1 MSRFLLDT
9 HAILWFIAGN
19 EKLSAPAKQ
28 AIETENEVFFSAAS
42 LWEIALKKNKGKLNI
57 RRSLLS
63 LSQYLISLGID
74 LFEISPVYL
83 GSLQVLPDIHSD
95 PFDRLLI
102 ATALSE
108 DCVLITRDENIHKYN
123 VQTLW

>member
-9 HAILWFIAGN
+9 HAILWFIEDN
-19 EKLSAPAKQ
+19 EKLSVPAKQ
-28 AIETENEVFFSAAS
+28 AIETEDKVFFSVAS

-57 RRSLLS
+57 RRSMLS
-63 LSQYLISLGID
+63 LSQYLASLGID
-74 LFEISPVYL
+74 VFEVSPVYL
-83 GSLQVLPDIHSD
+83 DNLQMLPDIHSD

-108 DCVLITRDENIHKYN
+108 DCVLITRDENIHKYD